1 MLIIKTQVLAIE
13 QIKILK
19 KELSYKTSRSGGKG
33 GQNVNKVETKVEVAF
48 DVTNSFALNEQQ
60 KQLVLS
66 KIKSKLTDEGLLKLS
81 EEKHRS
87 QLANKEAVIEKLV
100 KLLNK
105 SLEIPIKRKPT
116 KPTKASKAKR
126 REGKK
131 HRSELKQSRKKLF

>member
-87 QLANKEAVIEKLV
+87 QLANKEAVIEKLIR
-100 KLLNK
+100 LLNK
-105 SLEIPIKRKPT
+105 SLEIPTKRKPT
-116 KPTKASKAKR
+116 KPTKTSKAKR

>member
-66 KIKSKLTDEGLLKLS
+66 NIKSKLTDEGLLKLS

-126 REGKK
+126 SEGKK

>member
-48 DVTNSFALNEQQ
+48 DVANSFALNEQQ
-60 KQLVLS
+60 KQLILS

-87 QLANKEAVIEKLV
+87 QLANKEAVIEKLIR
-100 KLLNK
+100 LLNK
-105 SLEIPIKRKPT
+105 SLEIPTKRKPT

-126 REGKK
+126 SEGKK